1 MPINCPLV
9 PKLDLWLRTINTDL
23 CVCLFF
29 SALLSLLLWCFN
41 TIAVAIHIS
50 GLIEVFVHLVCRKL
64 VFFLFLFGCRRLAIW
79 ILLLF
84 QLLLLL
90 LLQLLALFGLV
101 LFFYLFHFK
110 TQNSKKFRNPKDSV
124 ATQSLK
130 VFSSSTHCWLM
141 LCFLSYYQQKRH
153 LDIAVVNVHLLY
165 HTTFLLAK
173 YSKTTVIW
181 VVFGIKVVWSYF
193 QLLSYS
199 VGSTS
204 VGSSACLA
212 DFYAGCSSW
221 QHQNN

>member
-9 PKLDLWLRTINTDL
+9 PKVNLWLRTINTDL

-64 VFFLFLFGCRRLAIW
+64 VFFLFLFGCRRLTIW

-101 LFFYLFHFK
+101 LFFFFLFHFK

-130 VFSSSTHCWLM
+130 V
-141 LCFLSYYQQKRH
+141 K
-153 LDIAVVNVHLLY
+153 
-165 HTTFLLAK
+165 TFLKVQFLHTLLAN
-173 YSKTTVIW
+173 
-181 VVFGIKVVWSYF
+181 VVLFV
-193 QLLSYS
+193 LLSAK
-199 VGSTS
+199 TS
-204 VGSSACLA
+204 
-212 DFYAGCSSW
+212 FRNCSG
-221 QHQNN
+221 

>member
-64 VFFLFLFGCRRLAIW
+64 VFFLFLFGCRRLTIW

-84 QLLLLL
+84 QLLL

-101 LFFYLFHFK
+101 LFFLLFHFK
-110 TQNSKKFRNPKDSV
+110 TQNSKKFRNPKDF
-124 ATQSLK
+124 K
-130 VFSSSTHCWLM
+130 FSSSTHCWLM

-153 LDIAVVNVHLLY
+153 LEIAVVNVHLLY

-193 QLLSYS
+193 HLLSYS
-199 VGSTS
+199 VGATS

>member
-1 MPINCPLV
+1 MHLPSALVSLPKQENRVSFVFKTSNWSQKMCWENQKTFSLQILPFLFRCHWPNLRSTGMVSEPGCLGWNVHWLLPLQLPSFASSWFSNPMKRSGSHITNITERSLYRQNYYIPLILTGCINMPINCPLV

-101 LFFYLFHFK
+101 LFFF
-110 TQNSKKFRNPKDSV
+110 
-124 ATQSLK
+124 
-130 VFSSSTHCWLM
+130 
-141 LCFLSYYQQKRH
+141 
-153 LDIAVVNVHLLY
+153 
-165 HTTFLLAK
+165 
-173 YSKTTVIW
+173 
-181 VVFGIKVVWSYF
+181 
-193 QLLSYS
+193 
-199 VGSTS
+199 
-204 VGSSACLA
+204 
-212 DFYAGCSSW
+212 
-221 QHQNN
+221 

>member
-64 VFFLFLFGCRRLAIW
+64 VFFLFLFGCRRLTIW

-84 QLLLLL
+84 QLLL

-101 LFFYLFHFK
+101 LFFLLFHFK
-110 TQNSKKFRNPKDSV
+110 TQNSKKFRNPKDF
-124 ATQSLK
+124 K
-130 VFSSSTHCWLM
+130 FSSSTHCWLM

-153 LDIAVVNVHLLY
+153 LEIAVVNVHLLY

-181 VVFGIKVVWSYF
+181 VVFGIKVV
-193 QLLSYS
+193 
-199 VGSTS
+199 
-204 VGSSACLA
+204 
-212 DFYAGCSSW
+212 
-221 QHQNN
+221 